1 MIHSQPEAS
10 SLALRIGQ
18 RRTGFTLPGS
28 VRRVLPGGPLA
39 SPSICFTAPV
49 IAGLTNREDN
59 RSGIACRS
67 KLKAAQTRRVTP

>member
-1 MIHSQPEAS
+1 MIHSQPDAS

-39 SPSICFTAPV
+39 SPEAEALV
-49 IAGLTNREDN
+49 A
-59 RSGIACRS
+59 